1 MIKLLL
7 QKGLRGLLTL
17 FGVTVVVFFLF
28 NVLGDPAQ
36 MMVDQNA
43 SQAQIEKI
51 QQKYGFD
58 LPTYQQF
65 LYFLNDL
72 SPLSI
77 HSTQTE
83 NFSYYNQNKY
93 GGYMLNLG
101 SVALVLKQPYL
112 RTSYQRQGKR
122 VSDIIA
128 ETLPNTFI
136 LALSSIS
143 IAIVFGM
150 ILGVLAGY
158 FKGTFLDSS
167 LLFLS
172 TLGMSIPSFV
182 SAILF
187 SWIFGHLLGDLTG
200 LNMTGSLYE
209 MDDFGEAQHL
219 QLKNLLLP
227 AIVLGIRPIAV
238 IVQLVRSGII
248 DVLQQEY
255 IKTAYAKGL
264 TTFQVV
270 YRHAIKNT
278 LNPVITAVSGWFAS
292 MLAGAVFVEYI
303 FGWRGL
309 GKEIV
314 NALNTLDIPVV
325 MGAVLV
331 IASLFIIINLI
342 VDFLYIYIDPKAK
355 PF

>member
-1 MIKLLL
+1 M
-7 QKGLRGLLTL
+7 
-17 FGVTVVVFFLF
+17 VVFFLF

-43 SQAQIEKI
+43 SQAQIAKI

-58 LPTYQQF
+58 LPTYRQF

-77 HSTQTE
+77 HSTQTGD
-83 NFSYYNQNKY
+83 FSYYSQNKY
-93 GGYMLNLG
+93 GGYALNLG
-101 SVALVLKQPYL
+101 SVALVLKRPYL

-136 LALSSIS
+136 LALSSIG
-143 IAIVFGM
+143 IAIVLGM

-158 FKGTFLDSS
+158 FKGSSLDSS
-167 LLFLS
+167 LLLLS
-172 TLGMSIPSFV
+172 TLGMSVPSFF

-187 SWIFGHLLGDLTG
+187 SWIFGHLLGDFTG

-264 TTFQVV
+264 TPFQVV

-331 IASLFIIINLI
+331 IASLFVIINLI
-342 VDFLYIYIDPKAK
+342 VDFLYIYIDPKTK